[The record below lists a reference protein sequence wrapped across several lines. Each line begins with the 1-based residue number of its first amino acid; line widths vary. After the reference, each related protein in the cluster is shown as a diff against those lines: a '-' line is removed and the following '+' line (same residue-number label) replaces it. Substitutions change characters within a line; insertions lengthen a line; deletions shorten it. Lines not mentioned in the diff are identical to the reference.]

1 MLKSSKSG
9 KKMMTS
15 GSIKD
20 YLMLDGSAF
29 GSLHLFEKVLYCLKE
44 ERFAMDQIQ
53 SLPDLV
59 SLPLLEI
66 IRYTRLFQQ
75 KVQTVQMWPTSLY
88 RLIRRE
94 DIINNQKLLDNGQ
107 PKSLELG
114 A

>member
-1 MLKSSKSG
+1 
-9 KKMMTS
+9 MTW

-53 SLPDLV
+53 NLPDLV
-59 SLPLLEI
+59 SLPILEI

-75 KVQTVQMWPTSLY
+75 EVQTVPMWPSSLY

-94 DIINNQKLLDNGQ
+94 DIINNQKLLD
-107 PKSLELG
+107 
-114 A
+114 